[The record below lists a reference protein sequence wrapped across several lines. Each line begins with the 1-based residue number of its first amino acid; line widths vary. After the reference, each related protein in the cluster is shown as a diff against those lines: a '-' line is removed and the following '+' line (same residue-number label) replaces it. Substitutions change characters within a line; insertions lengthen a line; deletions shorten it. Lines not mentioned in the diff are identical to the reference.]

1 MLKKRYTSPQT
12 LTPTLKRKMMNKGNK
27 TAAIVAVLCVSLVH
41 AGAYV
46 GLTSVGSSSQMMMQE
61 GEAASLTMHQFQLEG
76 VVDQVEGNADDSAV
90 ESEDIPEPE
99 VETPQEELPPEPDE
113 PTPEPPKEEPKPE
126 EPKPEEPKPEPPKEA
141 VITTQAPSEQKV
153 QQQTPKVAAPK
164 PQERRP
170 TPPKPQQKPADTA
183 RAVQTAKAVYS
194 ESEVSVLSKPVP
206 GYPRAARQR
215 RMQGTVDLLV
225 GINASGAAQTVKIS
239 RSSGHDILDK
249 AAAKAAQGIRLKP
262 YKVNGVA
269 TPIQVKIQY
278 VFKM

>member
-1 MLKKRYTSPQT
+1 
-12 LTPTLKRKMMNKGNK
+12 MNKGNK

-113 PTPEPPKEEPKPE
+113 PT
-126 EPKPEEPKPEPPKEA
+126 PEEPKPEPPKEA